1 MKAEGNCFL
10 QFGYLLDVLLG
21 KIESLHW
28 ATVYHH
34 AKAYHCVGSIGQ
46 QRVLLFHSRMQC

>member
-1 MKAEGNCFL
+1 MKVEGNCFL
-10 QFGYLLDVLLG
+10 RFGYLLDVLLG

-34 AKAYHCVGSIGQ
+34 AKA
-46 QRVLLFHSRMQC
+46 RA